1 MTDDPSGLPP
11 RVTAVVLAYGAEPQ
25 LEACVESLLA
35 SEAVDLDVIVVDNLA
50 SPAAI
55 SAIHAMPS
63 VRVLSPGSNTGFAGG
78 CNLAAHK
85 PGAPILAF
93 INSDVVVD
101 KGCIAALADA
111 LQDPNVGLVCASV
124 RLADNPEV
132 VNAVGNPVHF
142 LYFSWAGGFGDPATS
157 HTEPGPVASVTGAA
171 FAVRRNFWEELGGFD
186 ERYFVYQE
194 DVDLSMRTW
203 LAGKQVRFEPGAI
216 ATHHYEFGRTD
227 TKFYYLERNRLINLL
242 TLPERRTLVRVAP
255 LALGVEVALIAAAT
269 RGGWVRQ
276 KMAGYRWLAANR
288 NYIRSRR
295 RAIQSARVRSDA
307 DMAQVISAHMDIP
320 AGFGMTPPKSA
331 DEVLARGW
339 KAASRPRRS
348 GSGR

>member
-1 MTDDPSGLPP
+1 M
-11 RVTAVVLAYGAEPQ
+11 
-25 LEACVESLLA
+25 
-35 SEAVDLDVIVVDNLA
+35 
-50 SPAAI
+50 
-55 SAIHAMPS
+55 
-63 VRVLSPGSNTGFAGG
+63 
-78 CNLAAHK
+78 
-85 PGAPILAF
+85 
-93 INSDVVVD
+93 
-101 KGCIAALADA
+101 
-111 LQDPNVGLVCASV
+111 GLVCASV

-157 HTEPGPVASVTGAA
+157 HTEPRPVASVTGAA
-171 FAVRRNFWEELGGFD
+171 FAVRRDFWDELGGFD

-203 LAGKQVRFEPGAI
+203 LAGKQVRFEPAAI
-216 ATHHYEFGRTD
+216 AVHHYEFGRTD

-276 KMAGYRWLAANR
+276 KLTGYRWLAANR
-288 NYIRSRR
+288 SYIRSRR
-295 RAIQSARVRSDA
+295 RAIQSARIRSDA